1 VKKDNRVT
9 PVAGERNDARL
20 RPVLQ
25 TVDAKEAE
33 IKEFRRKEN
42 MNLKPVGLI
51 HSPYKTKKESPPQGR
66 EEICWIEVFEEYKEG
81 LKDIDGFS
89 HLMLLYWLHYSK
101 NYSLLV
107 KTPWDSEPHGVFA
120 TRSPN
125 RPNALGFSVVELIER
140 KGNKLKVK
148 GLDALEGTPLI
159 DIKPYLPEIDAKAN
173 VRVGWVKETDFSN
186 VYGRSLKGLKNVQ

>member
-1 VKKDNRVT
+1 
-9 PVAGERNDARL
+9 
-20 RPVLQ
+20 
-25 TVDAKEAE
+25 
-33 IKEFRRKEN
+33 
-42 MNLKPVGLI
+42 M
-51 HSPYKTKKESPPQGR
+51 
-66 EEICWIEVFEEYKEG
+66 
-81 LKDIDGFS
+81 KDIDGFS
-89 HLMLLYWLHYSK
+89 HIILLYWLHCSK

-148 GLDALEGTPLI
+148 GLDALERTPLL

-173 VRVGWVKETDFSN
+173 VRVGWVKETDFSK
-186 VYGRSLKGLKNVQ
+186 VYGKSMKESKQVQ